1 MKLKIAYFVA
11 SCGYAGYFP
20 FAPGTVG
27 SAVGV
32 LVDRL
37 LRATVPVWT
46 QGLVIVA
53 LTIVGIVAA
62 DIVEKDTHEDPSL
75 VVVDELVGMLL
86 SVFLLPLSL
95 VGLVMGFFIF
105 RIFDIIKPFPCRQS
119 ERLPGGLGIMT
130 DDVIAGVYTN
140 IVLRLIGLAWPAL
153 YQ

>member
-1 MKLKIAYFVA
+1 M
-11 SCGYAGYFP
+11 
-20 FAPGTVG
+20 
-27 SAVGV
+27 
-32 LVDRL
+32 
-37 LRATVPVWT
+37 
-46 QGLVIVA
+46 IVV
-53 LTIVGIVAA
+53 LTIVGVVAA

-95 VGLVMGFFIF
+95 VGLVAGFLIF
-105 RIFDIIKPFPCRQS
+105 RMFDIIKPFPCRQS

>member
-1 MKLKIAYFVA
+1 LKLKLAYFVA

-32 LVDRL
+32 LFDRL

-46 QGLVIVA
+46 QGLVIAA

-62 DIVEKDTHEDPSL
+62 EIVEKDTHEDPSL

-86 SVFLLPLSL
+86 SVFLLPLSWM
-95 VGLVMGFFIF
+95 GLVLGFLIF

-119 ERLPGGLGIMT
+119 ERLPGGLGIMA
-130 DDVIAGVYTN
+130 DDIIAGIYTN
-140 IVLRLIGLAWPAL
+140 LVLRLIGLMWPAL
-153 YQ
+153 YY

>member
-1 MKLKIAYFVA
+1 MKHKVAYFIA
-11 SCGYAGYFP
+11 SCAYAGYFP

-75 VVVDELVGMLL
+75 VVLDELVGMLL

-95 VGLVMGFFIF
+95 VGLVMGFLIF
-105 RIFDIIKPFPCRQS
+105 RIFDIVKPFPCRQS
-119 ERLPGGLGIMT
+119 ERLPGGLGIMA
-130 DDVIAGVYTN
+130 DDVIAGLYTN
-140 IVLRLIGLAWPAL
+140 IVLRLIGVLWPVL